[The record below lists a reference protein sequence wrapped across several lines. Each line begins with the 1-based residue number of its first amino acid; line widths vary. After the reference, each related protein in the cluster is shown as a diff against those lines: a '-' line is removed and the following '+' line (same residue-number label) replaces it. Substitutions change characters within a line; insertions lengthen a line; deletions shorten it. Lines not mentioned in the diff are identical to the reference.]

1 LETII
6 KLKISRIK
14 IRIFILCF
22 LLKYRGK
29 FFSIIDRVMVFNI
42 VLQKF
47 LQVLIL
53 QTDIN
58 RLRMKI
64 DLLSDENSVLGIL
77 IFFKYSFLL
86 NIHLIKY

>member
-1 LETII
+1 MI
-6 KLKISRIK
+6 
-14 IRIFILCF
+14 
-22 LLKYRGK
+22 
-29 FFSIIDRVMVFNI
+29 FNI

-86 NIHLIKY
+86 NIHLIKYYSLFSNQPEQYLLNPRRLKKST

>member
-1 LETII
+1 
-6 KLKISRIK
+6 
-14 IRIFILCF
+14 
-22 LLKYRGK
+22 
-29 FFSIIDRVMVFNI
+29 MVFNI